1 VVVSTPALAHGASV
15 RRKWLS
21 SVLCVSK
28 PAAYSTTRYIN
39 KLIDEII
46 FLLFAH
52 SNSSHFII
60 RMWGNSSSARTG
72 AAAFYIDHV
81 RAQSIPYTHAVSTV
95 PLYANPTIV
104 IIIQQRHIRTS
115 INPPN

>member
-1 VVVSTPALAHGASV
+1 MSPYATPAV
-15 RRKWLS
+15 RDS
-21 SVLCVSK
+21 SVAKNAPSERHGIFEIG
-28 PAAYSTTRYIN
+28 SN

-52 SNSSHFII
+52 SNSSHSII

-72 AAAFYIDHV
+72 AVAFYIDHV
-81 RAQSIPYTHAVSTV
+81 RAQSIPYTHAVSAV

-104 IIIQQRHIRTS
+104 III
-115 INPPN
+115 